1 MKNIQRLR
9 RFSGLMLLLL
19 GLAGLVGPAAAPV
32 AASGSPILKVGV
44 LEEPKSLNLWLATDV
59 WSSRVIRMIYE
70 PLYVREP
77 KNLDLVPW
85 LAAEMPEY
93 DPQAQTYTIKLREAK
108 WSDGSQFTADDVA
121 YTAWLIQAFKIPLYY
136 DLWDNVAKVE
146 VLDARKVRFTLTGPL
161 ATFVSRTLA
170 TPIVQRAQWEAIA
183 EKASQADKPLAKLR
197 EGKIAK
203 PIGTGPFMLV
213 QQQSGVLMH
222 LQSNPHYWGRGQTI
236 AGIPLGP
243 HIQGVLLKVF
253 GTADAA
259 ILGLRK
265 GDIDFYWNGILPG
278 YLGELKDNKEI
289 TLYHGKKSALYFLGF
304 NLRRPPMSD
313 PAFRQAVA
321 TLVDKDFIVERI
333 LQGAGE
339 AMTSVV
345 PEGNTYFHNSKCQTW
360 GQGLSKEQR
369 IKAAYEILKAAGYTW
384 KTPPVNAQGQV
395 QKAEIMSGP
404 GGVNLEELTILTP
417 PSDYDPNRAMAG
429 MMIQEWLK
437 DLGVPVSARPMAFN
451 AMLQQVKNRHDF
463 DLFVLGYGRLNLDPD
478 YLRTFFTS
486 SQDKSGGWNMSG
498 YRNPKYDELAT
509 RSEEEMDPA
518 KRRAIL
524 HEMQMIISLDIPYLP
539 LYNPSLVEGARSD
552 RFSGWVEMV
561 DGIGN
566 NWSFLSIK
574 PVK

>member
-1 MKNIQRLR
+1 MNSYHMLR
-9 RFSGLMLLLL
+9 RILGMACLLL
-19 GLAGLVGPAAAPV
+19 GLAWLAGLQTAPV
-32 AASGSPILKVGV
+32 WAGNGPMLKVGV
-44 LEEPKSLNLWLATDV
+44 LEEPKSLNAWLATDT

-85 LAAEMPEY
+85 LAAEMPQY
-93 DPQAQTYTIKLREAK
+93 DAQAQTYTVKLRPAK
-108 WSDGSQFTADDVA
+108 WSDGSEFTADDVA
-121 YTAWLIQAFKIPLYY
+121 YTAWLIQAFKIPLFY
-136 DLWDNVAKVE
+136 DLWDTVTKVE
-146 VLDARKVRFTLTGPL
+146 VLDSRTVRFTLSGPL

-183 EKASQADKPLAKLR
+183 EKAGQADKPLAKLR
-197 EGKIAK
+197 ETKIAK
-203 PIGTGPFMLV
+203 PIGTGPFMLA
-213 QQQSGVLMH
+213 QHQSGVLMY
-222 LQSNPHYWGRGQTI
+222 LQSNPQYWGRGQTI
-236 AGIPLGP
+236 AGIQLGP
-243 HIQGVLLKVF
+243 QIQGVLLKVF

-259 ILGLRK
+259 ILALRK

-278 YLGELKDNKEI
+278 YLAELKENKEI
-289 TLYHGKKSALYFLGF
+289 KLYQGKKSALYFLGF
-304 NLRRPPMSD
+304 NLRRPPMND

-345 PEGNTYFHNSKCQTW
+345 PEGNTYFHNSKCKTW
-360 GQGLSKEQR
+360 GQGLVKEQR
-369 IKAAYEILKAAGYTW
+369 IKAAYEILKKAGYTW
-384 KTPPVNAQGQV
+384 KTPPVDAQGQL
-395 QKAEIMSGP
+395 QKPEFMSGP
-404 GGVNLEELTILTP
+404 NGANLEELTLLTP

-437 DLGVPVSARPMAFN
+437 DLGVPVSARPMAFS
-451 AMLQQVKNRHDF
+451 AMLQQVKTRHDF

-478 YLRTFFTS
+478 YLRSFFTT

-498 YRNPKYDELAT
+498 YRNPRYDELAT

-518 KRRAIL
+518 KRRAIMQ
-524 HEMQMIISLDIPYLP
+524 EMQVILSQDLPYLP
-539 LYNPSLVEGARSD
+539 LYNPSLVEGVRSD

-566 NWSFLSIK
+566 NWSLLNLK

>member
-1 MKNIQRLR
+1 MKNPGIMR
-9 RFSGLMLLLL
+9 RITGVACLLL
-19 GLAGLVGPAAAPV
+19 GLAWLAGMQTAPV
-32 AASGSPILKVGV
+32 WAGNGPLLKVGV
-44 LEEPKSLNLWLATDV
+44 LEEPKSLNAWLATDV

-85 LAAEMPEY
+85 LAAAMPQY

-108 WSDGSQFTADDVA
+108 WSDGSEFTADDVA
-121 YTAWLIQAFKIPLYY
+121 YTAWLIQAFKIPLFY
-136 DLWDNVAKVE
+136 DLWDTVTKVE
-146 VLDARKVRFTLTGPL
+146 VLDPRSVRFTLKGPL

-183 EKASQADKPLAKLR
+183 EKASQADKPLARLR
-197 EGKIAK
+197 ETKIAK
-203 PIGTGPFMLV
+203 PIGTGPFMLS
-213 QQQSGVLMH
+213 QHQSGVLMH

-236 AGIPLGP
+236 AGIQLGP
-243 HIQGVLLKVF
+243 HIQGMLLKVF

-278 YLGELKDNKEI
+278 YLAELKDNKEI
-289 TLYHGKKSALYFLGF
+289 TLFHGKKSALYFLGF
-304 NLRRPPMSD
+304 NLRRPPMND
-313 PAFRQAVA
+313 LAFRQAVA
-321 TLVDKDFIVERI
+321 TLVDKDFIVDRI

-345 PEGNTYFHNSKCQTW
+345 PEGNTYFHHPKCQAW
-360 GQGLSKEQR
+360 GQGLTKEQR
-369 IKAAYEILKAAGYTW
+369 IKAAYEILKKAGYTW
-384 KTPPVNAQGQV
+384 KTPPVDAQGQV
-395 QKAEIMSGP
+395 QKAELMSGP
-404 GGVNLEELTILTP
+404 NDANLEGLTLLTP

-437 DLGVPVSARPMAFN
+437 DLGVPVAARPMAFS
-451 AMLQQVKNRHDF
+451 AMLQQVKSRHDF

-478 YLRTFFTS
+478 YLRTFFS
-486 SQDKSGGWNMSG
+486 SGQDKPGGWNMSG
-498 YRNPKYDELAT
+498 YRNPRYDELAN

-518 KRRAIL
+518 QRRAIL
-524 HEMQMIISLDIPYLP
+524 REMQMILSQDLPYLP
-539 LYNPSLVEGARSD
+539 LYNPALVEGVRAD
-552 RFSGWVEMV
+552 RFAGWVEMV

-566 NWSFLSIK
+566 NWSFLNLK